1 MIVIGCVRRKN
12 RFDNFNETFMRL
24 ALKISVLV
32 FLKIGK
38 KNYDFFFFFFH
49 EIKCDGNALNS
60 A

>member
-1 MIVIGCVRRKN
+1 MIVIGCVWLKN

-38 KNYDFFFFFFH
+38 KNYDFFFFFH

>member
-1 MIVIGCVRRKN
+1 MIVIGCVWLKN

-24 ALKISVLV
+24 PLKISVLV

-38 KNYDFFFFFFH
+38 KNYDFFFFFH
-49 EIKCDGNALNS
+49 EIKCDENALNS